1 MCKMEKEAVTLPPP
15 PEGYEYRLVKKAPLS
30 GKDPSELTPSQ
41 LASKKYREKNRQKL
55 NEKKRLQYEE
65 KKKKE
70 NQ

>member
-65 KKKKE
+65 NKKKE